1 MPMARTKVSSVRT
14 TVRIDDELYRR
25 VKQRAASERRT
36 VAAVLEDAVRVGMAA
51 PESQTADRFVLVPTG
66 EGGLQPGV
74 ELSSNAALREVLDD
88 GLDIDSLR

>member
-1 MPMARTKVSSVRT
+1 MRT

-36 VAAVLEDAVRVGMAA
+36 VASVLEDAVRVGMAP
-51 PESQTADRFVLVPTG
+51 PEKRAVDRFVLVPTG

-74 ELSSNAALREVLDD
+74 ELSSNAALREILDE
-88 GLDIDSLR
+88 GVDIDLLR